1 MRSMIL
7 SALSWALIAGSAA
20 AQPTGFERQVEQEVT
35 AAVHAFFNG
44 FSTATCEDGASVSS
58 LAKDNTI
65 YVMEADIYRIPHAEY
80 EQGVRQRACNWT
92 KHDGSVEDVV
102 VEAHAP
108 NVATAAWIFK
118 DIITRKDGSVRRSKG
133 AVMQTWVKETDGWKI
148 AATKSSE
155 DNANAVVEPPPGK

>member
-1 MRSMIL
+1 MHSKIL
-7 SALSWALIAGSAA
+7 SAVSLALISGSAA
-20 AQPTGFERQVEQEVT
+20 AQQTGFERQVEQEVT

-44 FSTATCEDGASVSS
+44 FSSATCENGDPVSS

-65 YVMEADIYRIPHAEY
+65 YVMETDIYRIPHEEY

-92 KHDGSVEDVV
+92 KHDGGLERVV

-108 NVATAAWIFK
+108 NVATAAWIFQ
-118 DIITRKDGSVRRSKG
+118 DIITRKDGSVRPSKG
-133 AVMQTWVKETDGWKI
+133 AVMQTWVKEADGWKI

-155 DNANAVVEPPPGK
+155 DNANAVVEPSPSK